1 MKSFALMAL
10 PCAFVIAASS
20 TARATLTSSEKGQI
34 ASYIAEGRVATAE
47 RVRALV
53 ARPDLTSDESA
64 AALEGGVA
72 PLVFSESRAAY
83 FHEMLYG
90 ASSLPS
96 RSVVAV
102 AVARALAARADALVG
117 RHEADLDQDAAVSAE

>member
-1 MKSFALMAL
+1 MKSLALFPGAL
-10 PCAFVIAASS
+10 AGASVVAVS
-20 TARATLTSSEKGQI
+20 GSARATLTSSEKAQI
-34 ASYIAEGRVATAE
+34 ASYVAEARVTTAE

-64 AALEGGVA
+64 AALEDAVS
-72 PLVFSESRAAY
+72 PLTFTEGRVAY

-96 RSVVAV
+96 RSV
-102 AVARALAARADALVG
+102 
-117 RHEADLDQDAAVSAE
+117 